1 MGQERRCAVDFN
13 SRTAEGRALL
23 ETTELIFRGGFR
35 LKIPFNAITKL
46 TAADG
51 KLTVEFPEGV
61 AVFHLGAAAVK
72 WAAKIQNPLA
82 RLDKLGVKAGTKYR
96 VIGAPDEDF
105 VRELAAMGASEV
117 GSGEDLVFLH
127 VESKSD
133 LARIPGQ
140 GAPMWIIYPKG
151 IQSITEKD
159 VLAAGRAAGL
169 VDIKVASFSPTH
181 TALKFTVP
189 AKLKK

>member
-1 MGQERRCAVDFN
+1 MGQERKCAVDFN
-13 SRTAEGRALL
+13 GRTAEGRALL

-35 LKIPFNAITKL
+35 LKIPFKAISKF

-61 AVFHLGAAAVK
+61 AIFHLGAAAAK
-72 WAAKIQNPLA
+72 WAVKIQNPLA

-96 VIGAPDEDF
+96 VIGAQEEDF

-117 GSGEDLVFLH
+117 SSGEELVFLKA
-127 VESKSD
+127 ESKSD
-133 LARIPGQ
+133 LAKIPGH
-140 GAPMWIIYPKG
+140 GAPVWIIYPKG
-151 IQSITEKD
+151 IRSITEND

-181 TALKFTVP
+181 TALKFTARA
-189 AKLKK
+189 AKLK